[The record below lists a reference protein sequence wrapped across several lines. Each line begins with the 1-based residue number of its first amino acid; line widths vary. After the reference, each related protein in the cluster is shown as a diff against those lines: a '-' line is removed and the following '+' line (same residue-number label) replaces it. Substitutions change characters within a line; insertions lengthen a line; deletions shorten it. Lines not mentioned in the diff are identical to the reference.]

1 VTIKPFLKQAILLI
15 VLASGAYA
23 QGGAQMFG
31 GSGPPRGDTPRKNQI
46 IKKKKLKLLNT
57 ELFKFKN
64 MPSGYIVKK
73 NKFLLE
79 CEFGLPGASRFQIQV
94 NDGAPYRGNVV
105 DGRFSYN
112 VDLSWK
118 DNGVNEISV
127 AVAGD
132 SGVMGWTVVK
142 LIYSLSAKKRLE
154 ELGKIEFTS
163 PEYGYELGF
172 FDWSIWVE
180 GKIDIPDIKKAQL
193 FVNDLPR
200 NIVVKDGKFRE
211 KVSTFGGKKLLLRIE
226 VEDTYGRKMLSTY
239 HIVYKR

>member
-1 VTIKPFLKQAILLI
+1 
-15 VLASGAYA
+15 
-23 QGGAQMFG
+23 MFG
-31 GSGPPRGDTPRKNQI
+31 GSGPPRGDMPRKSQI

-64 MPSGYIVKK
+64 IPSGYIVKK

-79 CEFGLPGASRFQIQV
+79 CEFGLTAASRFQIQV
-94 NDGAPYRGNVV
+94 NDGTAYRGNIIN
-105 DGRFSYN
+105 GGFSHN
-112 VDLSWK
+112 VELSWEN
-118 DNGVNEISV
+118 NGVNEISV

-132 SGVMGWTVVK
+132 KGVMGWTVVR

-154 ELGKIEFTS
+154 ELGRIEFTS
-163 PEYGYELGF
+163 PEYGHELGF

-193 FVNDLPR
+193 LVNETARD
-200 NIVVKDGKFRE
+200 ITVKDGRFRE
-211 KVSTFGGKKLLLRIE
+211 KVSTFGEEKILLRIK

-239 HIVYKR
+239 HIVYRH